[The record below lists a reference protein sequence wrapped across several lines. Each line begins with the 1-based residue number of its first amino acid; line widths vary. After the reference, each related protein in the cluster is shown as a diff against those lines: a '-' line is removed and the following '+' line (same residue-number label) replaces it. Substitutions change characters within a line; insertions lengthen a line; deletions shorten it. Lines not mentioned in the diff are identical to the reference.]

1 METAALWN
9 QLEFCGYVGTVL
21 FFVAAALIFWKMR
34 VYDSFLF
41 FLREMQRKQKRKKTQ
56 KKKKQRRTLWGKHM
70 PGKRKAS
77 GAENAARKAS
87 GLLCLGMILL
97 LMGNGTVQARDTASA
112 KTQDLTVSLLP
123 LGDGRLV
130 DGVCYYNKGIEGR
143 ISLPGDLVIGETQIL
158 ALPQDE
164 VAREAAKNMGS
175 DFYDEAT
182 GSCVVGN
189 WETENVPTGETTIMF
204 TFQMQGR
211 WKISVTGSASG
222 EEAGG
227 NETDENEAGENG
239 ANENGGSE
247 EAGNS
252 FCTGESEEFVID
264 KEAPLLSVTYGN
276 VKDISSARSSG
287 ANVNRPIQ
295 RGLHQITSPGC
306 EVSAA
311 GTGQVTIRVKEDYF
325 IPENVKITVYKEDYE
340 TGEKKDVTKKFERYI
355 VSESRRTADTS
366 AQENRSIRRTVSESA
381 QEDRSIRR
389 AKNESA
395 QAEDNTDGWRQE
407 GDSFVL
413 RYQWEQEGHYQFCV
427 TGEDLAGNVLTAEEK
442 GETAACMD
450 ENGYAGPLYT
460 MDNTAPV
467 LRAFTYDRPAAHT
480 WGMRSYFTESPS
492 LIVEIEEENFNR
504 GDFSLQDVQTW
515 ADGSMIR
522 PVWQADA
529 GSLVWTSYYE
539 EGKRINRAVLP
550 IREEANHTFSGQAA
564 DICGHR
570 SAIRTGECT
579 YDATPPEVEVCVK
592 DADYFIPYRS
602 YQYFGKKKFVISIT
616 AKDTISGARTLSY
629 YLKEEGQGGLP
640 EESFVL
646 FQNEKENVRTDD
658 LSEYTREIVIDQEDF
673 RGRICVQ
680 AGDFAGW
687 KSAEAESPGLI
698 LSSWA
703 VHQKNSRILLELS
716 EADYTDEDRKI
727 KYYRYPIVVT
737 AKGEN
742 SHAGVGVLTLHASGQ
757 RQTRKDS
764 ADNQEKNISSRDEKT
779 DRQTR
784 VNLRERVDLRD
795 KEDVCYQ
802 AAASLR
808 LDPAQFGEGDEENP
822 VELEAVLKDNA
833 GHRTTLQYGDYRIV
847 ADAEKPEITVTYD
860 TYSAKNGKYYN
871 CARTATITVRDR
883 NFDPSSVRWQ
893 ISGSNDD
900 YHIGRWT
907 GRGERHQCQVVFSG
921 EGKNYQIKLTAADYA
936 GNQTVWDKDTAFTID
951 KTPPVIRMEMDT
963 AQAAN
968 AFYYRRPQEV
978 RFFVKDKN
986 VNTDTAAVCR
996 QNGEKISV
1004 GLTAAGGNRYTAV
1017 RTYRKDGKYVLRF
1030 RCEDLAGNVTR
1041 SENVLRFVIDRT
1053 PPEVRAAGVKNG
1065 MGYAGEVRPSVTVT
1079 DRNLDRNAVYVRL
1092 ERTDRAETV
1101 AANERE
1107 YTAPAAAGQSR
1118 ENNAELVAA
1127 SEREYIAPAAAEQSW
1142 VDRAETAV
1150 RRGRQYTWGDFPHE
1164 EGADGIYRLQAYAR
1178 DLAGNQAA
1186 LGEGIT
1192 FTVNRYG
1199 SVYVLSDSL
1208 QDTIEKG
1215 YTKSDEGIVITEY
1228 SVNPVDTRVTLLKD
1242 NQSLRELYPDKTP
1255 GAGGAPENQQ
1265 SVRLGT
1271 AGGTAQAGQARISAG
1286 GTAQAGQAGISADST
1301 AQVGRTGASAGGY
1314 SVLSDRVGSGSR
1326 TGWYVKRH
1334 YISGENFE
1342 EEGTYQ
1348 ITLESGAYVM
1358 RGGRKKMI
1366 RETSSSLRGVPIL
1379 FAVDRTPPTVQIGGL
1394 EEDMYEEENHSFV
1407 ITVMDNCAFDHM
1419 DVRVRYEGGEKP
1431 EKVIRILPEDLG
1443 GSHSVVRELEAYEG
1457 EQVITYQAWDKA
1469 GNCLDSAESG
1479 EEIRCVVA
1487 DSVMMERL
1495 REKQEDTV
1503 MGAAA
1508 RQEQAAG
1515 VGKAAGQLWS
1525 RSLVFLAAA
1534 LGVTAGLGLIV
1545 AAVLRR
1551 SGRRGN

>member
-1 METAALWN
+1 M
-9 QLEFCGYVGTVL
+9 
-21 FFVAAALIFWKMR
+21 
-34 VYDSFLF
+34 
-41 FLREMQRKQKRKKTQ
+41 
-56 KKKKQRRTLWGKHM
+56 
-70 PGKRKAS
+70 
-77 GAENAARKAS
+77 
-87 GLLCLGMILL
+87 
-97 LMGNGTVQARDTASA
+97 
-112 KTQDLTVSLLP
+112 
-123 LGDGRLV
+123 
-130 DGVCYYNKGIEGR
+130 
-143 ISLPGDLVIGETQIL
+143 
-158 ALPQDE
+158 
-164 VAREAAKNMGS
+164 
-175 DFYDEAT
+175 
-182 GSCVVGN
+182 
-189 WETENVPTGETTIMF
+189 
-204 TFQMQGR
+204 
-211 WKISVTGSASG
+211 
-222 EEAGG
+222 
-227 NETDENEAGENG
+227 
-239 ANENGGSE
+239 
-247 EAGNS
+247 
-252 FCTGESEEFVID
+252 
-264 KEAPLLSVTYGN
+264 
-276 VKDISSARSSG
+276 
-287 ANVNRPIQ
+287 
-295 RGLHQITSPGC
+295 
-306 EVSAA
+306 
-311 GTGQVTIRVKEDYF
+311 
-325 IPENVKITVYKEDYE
+325 
-340 TGEKKDVTKKFERYI
+340 TKKFERFI
-355 VSESRRTADTS
+355 VSESRRTAD
-366 AQENRSIRRTVSESA
+366 ESV
-381 QEDRSIRR
+381 QEDGSIRR

-395 QAEDNTDGWRQE
+395 QKDRSIRRAANEFAQAEGNTDGWRQE

-427 TGEDLAGNVLTAEEK
+427 TGEDLAGNVLAAEEK

-450 ENGYAGPLYT
+450 ENGYTGPLYT

-480 WGMRSYFTESPS
+480 WGTRSYFTESPS

-550 IREEANHTFSGQAA
+550 IREEANHIFSGQAA

-579 YDATPPEVEVCVK
+579 YDTTPPEVEVCVK

-640 EESFVL
+640 EESSVL

-673 RGRICVQ
+673 KGRICVQ

-687 KSAEAESPGLI
+687 KSAKAESPGLI

-764 ADNQEKNISSRDEKT
+764 ADNQEKNISSREEKT

-808 LDPAQFGEGDEENP
+808 LDPTQFGEGDEENP

-833 GHRTTLQYGDYRIV
+833 GHRTTLQYRDYRIV
-847 ADAEKPEITVTYD
+847 ADGEKPEITVTYD

-871 CARTATITVRDR
+871 CVRTAMVTVRDR

-893 ISGSNDD
+893 ISGSDDD
-900 YHIGRWT
+900 YHIGRWS

-951 KTPPVIRMEMDT
+951 KTPPVIRIEMDT
-963 AQAAN
+963 AQATN
-968 AFYYRRPQEV
+968 VFYYRRPQEV

-1004 GLTAAGGNRYTAV
+1004 GLTDAGGNRYTAV

-1079 DRNLDRNAVYVRL
+1079 DRNLDRNAVYVCL

-1101 AANERE
+1101 AA
-1107 YTAPAAAGQSR
+1107 
-1118 ENNAELVAA
+1118 
-1127 SEREYIAPAAAEQSW
+1127 SEKEYISPDAAEQSRE
-1142 VDRAETAV
+1142 DRAETAV

-1186 LGEGIT
+1186 LGKGIT

-1215 YTKSDEGIVITEY
+1215 YTKSDEEIVITEY

-1255 GAGGAPENQQ
+1255 GAGGVPENQQ

-1271 AGGTAQAGQARISAG
+1271 AGGTAQAGQAGISAG
-1286 GTAQAGQAGISADST
+1286 GTPQTGQAGISADGTAQAGQAGISA
-1301 AQVGRTGASAGGY
+1301 GGY
-1314 SVLSDRVGSGSR
+1314 SVLYDRVGSGSR

-1379 FAVDRTPPTVQIGGL
+1379 FTVDRTPPTVQIGGL
-1394 EEDMYEEENHSFV
+1394 EKDMYEEENHSFV

-1457 EQVITYQAWDKA
+1457 EQVVTYQAWDKA

-1508 RQEQAAG
+1508 RQEQAEG

-1551 SGRRGN
+1551 NGRKNFFDGT

>member
-355 VSESRRTADTS
+355 VSESRQTADTS

-467 LRAFTYDRPAAHT
+467 LRAFTYDRSAAHT
-480 WGMRSYFTESPS
+480 WGTRSYFTESPF

-871 CARTATITVRDR
+871 CARTAMVTVRDR

-907 GRGERHQCQVVFSG
+907 GRGEKHQCQVVFSG

-1101 AANERE
+1101 AANERG
-1107 YTAPAAAGQSR
+1107 YTAPAVAGQSR
-1118 ENNAELVAA
+1118 E
-1127 SEREYIAPAAAEQSW
+1127 
-1142 VDRAETAV
+1142 DRAETAV
-1150 RRGRQYTWGDFPHE
+1150 RRGRQYMWGDFPHE

-1286 GTAQAGQAGISADST
+1286 GTAQAGQAGISAGGTAQAGQTEISVGGTAQAGQARISADGTAQAGRTRISADGT
-1301 AQVGRTGASAGGY
+1301 AQVERTEASAGGY

-1431 EKVIRILPEDLG
+1431 K
-1443 GSHSVVRELEAYEG
+1443 
-1457 EQVITYQAWDKA
+1457 K
-1469 GNCLDSAESG
+1469 
-1479 EEIRCVVA
+1479 
-1487 DSVMMERL
+1487 
-1495 REKQEDTV
+1495 
-1503 MGAAA
+1503 
-1508 RQEQAAG
+1508 
-1515 VGKAAGQLWS
+1515 
-1525 RSLVFLAAA
+1525 
-1534 LGVTAGLGLIV
+1534 
-1545 AAVLRR
+1545 
-1551 SGRRGN
+1551 

>member
-1 METAALWN
+1 METAELWN

-56 KKKKQRRTLWGKHM
+56 KKKNRRRTLWGKHM

-130 DGVCYYNKGIEGR
+130 DGVCYYNKGIGGR

-164 VAREAAKNMGS
+164 VARESVKNIGS

-182 GSCVVGN
+182 GSCVIGD
-189 WETENVPTGETTIMF
+189 WETEDMPTGETTLMF

-211 WKISVTGSASG
+211 WKIRVTVSAG
-222 EEAGG
+222 EEEAGG
-227 NETDENEAGENG
+227 ESGGNETGENETGENG
-239 ANENGGSE
+239 INENGGSE
-247 EAGNS
+247 ESGDS
-252 FCTGESEEFVID
+252 CCTGESEEFVID
-264 KEAPLLSVTYGN
+264 KEAPLLSVTYDN
-276 VKDISSARSSG
+276 VQDISSARSSG

-295 RGLHQITSPGC
+295 RGLRQITSPGC

-325 IPENVKITVYKEDYE
+325 IPENVKITVYKENYE
-340 TGEKKDVTKKFERYI
+340 TGEKKDVTKKFERFI
-355 VSESRRTADTS
+355 VSESRRTAD
-366 AQENRSIRRTVSESA
+366 ESV
-381 QEDRSIRR
+381 QEDGSIRR

-395 QAEDNTDGWRQE
+395 QKDRSIRRAANEFAQAEGNTDGWRQE

-427 TGEDLAGNVLTAEEK
+427 TGEDLAGNVLAAEEK

-450 ENGYAGPLYT
+450 ENGYTGPLYT

-480 WGMRSYFTESPS
+480 WGTRSYFTESPS

-673 RGRICVQ
+673 KGRIYVQ

-703 VHQKNSRILLELS
+703 IHQKNSRILLELS

-764 ADNQEKNISSRDEKT
+764 ADNQEKDTSSRDEKT

-784 VNLRERVDLRD
+784 VNLREQVDLRD

-847 ADAEKPEITVTYD
+847 ADGEKPEITVTYD

-871 CARTATITVRDR
+871 CIRTAMVTVRDR

-1101 AANERE
+1101 AASEKE
-1107 YTAPAAAGQSR
+1107 YISPDAAGQSR
-1118 ENNAELVAA
+1118 E
-1127 SEREYIAPAAAEQSW
+1127 
-1142 VDRAETAV
+1142 DRAETAV

-1186 LGEGIT
+1186 LGKGIT

-1255 GAGGAPENQQ
+1255 GAGGVPENQQ

-1271 AGGTAQAGQARISAG
+1271 AGGTAQAGQAGISAG
-1286 GTAQAGQAGISADST
+1286 GTAQTGQAGISADGTAQAGQAGISAGG
-1301 AQVGRTGASAGGY
+1301 APQTGQAGISAGGY

-1334 YISGENFE
+1334 FISGENFE

-1379 FAVDRTPPTVQIGGL
+1379 FTVDRTPPTVQIGGL

-1457 EQVITYQAWDKA
+1457 EQVVTYQAWDKA

-1508 RQEQAAG
+1508 RQEQAEG
-1515 VGKAAGQLWS
+1515 VGKAAGQLWN
-1525 RSLVFLAAA
+1525 RSLVFLAVA

-1551 SGRRGN
+1551 SGRKNFFDGT

>member
-123 LGDGRLV
+123 LEDSRLV
-130 DGVCYYNKGIEGR
+130 GGVCYYNKGIEGR

-158 ALPQDE
+158 VLPQDE

-182 GSCVVGN
+182 ASCVVGN
-189 WETENVPTGETTIMF
+189 WETENVPTGEITLIF

-211 WKISVTGSASG
+211 WKIKVIASAGS
-222 EEAGG
+222 EEAGE
-227 NETDENEAGENG
+227 NETDENEAGENE

-264 KEAPLLSVTYGN
+264 KETPLLSVTYDN
-276 VKDISSARSSG
+276 VQDISSAKSSG

-467 LRAFTYDRPAAHT
+467 LRAFTYDRSAAHT
-480 WGMRSYFTESPS
+480 WGTRSYFTERTS

-570 SAIRTGECT
+570 SAIHTGECT

-616 AKDTISGARTLSY
+616 AKDTVSGARTLSY

-640 EESFVL
+640 EESSVL
-646 FQNEKENVRTDD
+646 FQKEKENVRTDD

-673 RGRICVQ
+673 KGRIYVQ

-764 ADNQEKNISSRDEKT
+764 ADNQEKNIGSRDEKT

-808 LDPAQFGEGDEENP
+808 LDPAQFGKGDEENP
-822 VELEAVLKDNA
+822 VELEAVLEDNA

-871 CARTATITVRDR
+871 CARTATVTVRDR

-1092 ERTDRAETV
+1092 ERTDCAETV

-1127 SEREYIAPAAAEQSW
+1127 NEREYITLAAAGQSRE
-1142 VDRAETAV
+1142 DRAETAV

-1164 EGADGIYRLQAYAR
+1164 EEADGIYRLQAYAR

-1271 AGGTAQAGQARISAG
+1271 ADGTAQ
-1286 GTAQAGQAGISADST
+1286 
-1301 AQVGRTGASAGGY
+1301 VERTGASAGGY

-1366 RETSSSLRGVPIL
+1366 RETNSSLRGVPIL
-1379 FAVDRTPPTVQIGGL
+1379 FTVDRTPPTVQIGGL

-1545 AAVLRR
+1545 AAVLHRN
-1551 SGRRGN
+1551 GRRGN